1 MNIPSKEQRKTLTR
15 SEVSPF
21 FSLILH
27 KGGSAK
33 KDFARSKTKNS
44 SARKK
49 IWRPPPHRKLGKK
62 KFGTFFRCNFRY
74 LGTFTTV
81 LIDSF
86 HFASQP
92 RRFASQTFHYFFHWR
107 FNRPL
112 LLRALGFNFRVY
124 SLGLTPR
131 PLRGRFHYPSSCHFH
146 FHSATLWDI
155 HDRSHRQVPFRFT
168 AAPLRVAD
176 LPLLFPLAL
185 QPAATPAGARLQLPC
200 ILSWLDSTAA
210 SRPLPLPVELSLP
223 FPLR

>member
-49 IWRPPPHRKLGKK
+49 FWRPPPHRKLGKK
-62 KFGTFFRCNFRY
+62 K
-74 LGTFTTV
+74 LGHS
-81 LIDSF
+81 L
-86 HFASQP
+86 
-92 RRFASQTFHYFFHWR
+92 
-107 FNRPL
+107 PL
-112 LLRALGFNFRVY
+112 QLSV
-124 SLGLTPR
+124 P
-131 PLRGRFHYPSSCHFH
+131 
-146 FHSATLWDI
+146 WDI
-155 HDRSHRQVPFRFT
+155 HDRSHRQLPFRFT